1 MLMIVSYLA
10 PNWFPFYQAVADYL
24 GDVLQVDTLLI
35 QGQDDPLRDVW
46 LLQDRL
52 DLAFMC
58 GLPFSRYHQQ
68 MPEQVQALV
77 APVMRFPRY
86 QQQPIYFADIIVRS
100 DSEIAT
106 LADLA
111 GKTFCYNDRGS
122 NSGYQLMRDHL
133 FQLAY
138 PARFFQTVIASGS
151 HQASIRWVVEG
162 KADCAAIDSTV
173 LERENHLT
181 PALIDQL
188 RVIETIGP
196 CPMPPLIAAQHLGAD
211 RIHQVRSALLEP
223 NQVLQSTMQQMDVER
238 FSAVQTSDYTVLAH
252 RYHQILQSDWIQQS
266 NLL

>member
-133 FQLAY
+133 FQLGY
-138 PARFFQTVIASGS
+138 PAQFFKHVIASGS
-151 HQASIRWVVEG
+151 HQASIRWVAEG

-173 LERENHLT
+173 LEREKQMI
-181 PALIDQL
+181 PALTDQL
-188 RVIETIGP
+188 HVIETIGP
-196 CPMPPLIAAQHLGAD
+196 CPMPPLIAAQHLGLA
-211 RIHQVRSALLEP
+211 RINQMRSALLEP
-223 NQVLQSTMQQMDVER
+223 NKGLQSMMQQMDVER
-238 FSAVQTSDYTVLAH
+238 VAAVESSDYAILAH
-252 RYHQILQSDWIQQS
+252 HYCRLTESDWIKQS